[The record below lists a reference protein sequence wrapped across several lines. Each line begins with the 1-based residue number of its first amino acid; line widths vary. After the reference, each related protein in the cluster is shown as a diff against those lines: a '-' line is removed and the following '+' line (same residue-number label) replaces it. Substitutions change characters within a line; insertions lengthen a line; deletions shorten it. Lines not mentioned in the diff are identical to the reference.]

1 MNTRAMISPLLN
13 KNSRESVHDAPA
25 SGPQR
30 WRSTKAR
37 LGRYTSSGEERRA
50 RHPRTPFRDNDPIGG
65 PRKDYFLNGRRSSQL
80 AGRLIKHARY
90 YWLMLAKSHLTRRLF
105 GSMIRRIDALAAA
118 TG

>member
-1 MNTRAMISPLLN
+1 VEGRLSFRIHRFTFHGLLEGPLPVCGLP
-13 KNSRESVHDAPA
+13 RP
-25 SGPQR
+25 PP
-30 WRSTKAR
+30 
-37 LGRYTSSGEERRA
+37 RRV
-50 RHPRTPFRDNDPIGG
+50 PRTPFRDNDPIGG
-65 PRKDYFLNGRRSSQL
+65 PRKDYFLSGRRSSQL